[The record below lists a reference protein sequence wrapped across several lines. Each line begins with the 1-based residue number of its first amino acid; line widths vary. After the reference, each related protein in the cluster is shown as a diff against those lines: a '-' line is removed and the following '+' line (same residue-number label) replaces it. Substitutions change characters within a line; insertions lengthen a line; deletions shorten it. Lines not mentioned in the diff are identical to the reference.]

1 MWRGKTKTQ
10 HDNTALQLDEEPLEE
25 ITLAEMKSII
35 QKGELARMTRQNQS
49 VGVQKAGDIK
59 AIRPSTTT
67 LKDKVDECP

>member
-1 MWRGKTKTQ
+1 
-10 HDNTALQLDEEPLEE
+10 
-25 ITLAEMKSII
+25 MKSII